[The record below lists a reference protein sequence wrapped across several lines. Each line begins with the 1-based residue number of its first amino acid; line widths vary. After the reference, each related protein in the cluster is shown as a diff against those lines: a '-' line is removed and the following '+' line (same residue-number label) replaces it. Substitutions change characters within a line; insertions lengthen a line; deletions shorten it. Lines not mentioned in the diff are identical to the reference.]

1 MEDLIG
7 ILVAVGIIVFKIWTG
22 MKGETKEAV
31 PTTTSQTDWE
41 EDPFN
46 PEEAEWTDE
55 TPEVMRPIQV
65 EEQPR
70 KVRSLSDLLASL
82 NQTPR
87 PEKVKHVVPKP
98 VTEVPKPVAQQPATP
113 KLRPSHSIGQRL
125 QSSQEARRAF
135 IYSEIFRKKY
145 N

>member
-22 MKGETKEAV
+22 MKGETEEAA

-41 EDPFN
+41 EEPFN

-55 TPEVMRPIQV
+55 TPETMRPIQV

-82 NQTPR
+82 NQAPR
-87 PEKVKHVVPKP
+87 PEKVKRVVPKP
-98 VTEVPKPVAQQPATP
+98 VAEAPKPVAPQPVTT
-113 KLRPSHSIGQRL
+113 KHPSHSIGQRL

>member
-22 MKGETKEAV
+22 MKGETEEAA
-31 PTTTSQTDWE
+31 PATTPQTDWE
-41 EDPFN
+41 EEPFN

-55 TPEVMRPIQV
+55 TPETMRPIQV

-82 NQTPR
+82 NQAPR

-98 VTEVPKPVAQQPATP
+98 VTEAPKPVVQQPVTA
-113 KLRPSHSIGQRL
+113 KQSNHSIGQRL

-135 IYSEIFRKKY
+135 IYSEIFKKKY

>member
-7 ILVAVGIIVFKIWTG
+7 ILFAVGLIVFKIWTG
-22 MKGETKEAV
+22 TKGETKEAA

-41 EDPFN
+41 EEPFN

-55 TPEVMRPIQV
+55 TPEAMRPVQV

-82 NQTPR
+82 NQAPR
-87 PEKVKHVVPKP
+87 PEKVKRVAPKP
-98 VTEVPKPVAQQPATP
+98 VTEAPKPVVQQPATP
-113 KLRPSHSIGQRL
+113 KQRPSRSIGQRL

-135 IYSEIFRKKY
+135 IYSEILKKKY

>member
-7 ILVAVGIIVFKIWTG
+7 ILVAVGFIVFKIWTG
-22 MKGETKEAV
+22 TKGETEEAA
-31 PTTTSQTDWE
+31 PATTPQTDWE
-41 EDPFN
+41 EEPFN

-55 TPEVMRPIQV
+55 TPEAMRPVQV

-82 NQTPR
+82 NQAPR
-87 PEKVKHVVPKP
+87 SEEVKRVVPKP
-98 VTEVPKPVAQQPATP
+98 VAEAPKPVVQQPATT
-113 KLRPSHSIGQRL
+113 KQPSHPIGQCL
-125 QSSQEARRAF
+125 QSPQEARRAF
-135 IYSEIFRKKY
+135 IYSEIFKRKY

>member
-22 MKGETKEAV
+22 MKGETEEAA

-41 EDPFN
+41 EEPFN

-55 TPEVMRPIQV
+55 TPETMRPIQV

-98 VTEVPKPVAQQPATP
+98 VAEAPKPVAPQPVTT
-113 KLRPSHSIGQRL
+113 KHSSHSIGQRL
-125 QSSQEARRAF
+125 QSPQEARRAF
-135 IYSEIFRKKY
+135 IYSEIFKKKY

>member
-22 MKGETKEAV
+22 MKGETEEAA

-41 EDPFN
+41 EEPFN
-46 PEEAEWTDE
+46 PEEAEWMDE
-55 TPEVMRPIQV
+55 TPETMRPIQV

-98 VTEVPKPVAQQPATP
+98 VAEVPKPVAPQPVTT
-113 KLRPSHSIGQRL
+113 KHPSHSIGQRL
-125 QSSQEARRAF
+125 QSPQEARRAF
-135 IYSEIFRKKY
+135 IYSEIFKKKY

>member
-22 MKGETKEAV
+22 MKGETEEAA

-41 EDPFN
+41 EEPFN

-55 TPEVMRPIQV
+55 TPETMRPIQV

-82 NQTPR
+82 NQAPR

-98 VTEVPKPVAQQPATP
+98 VAPQPVTT
-113 KLRPSHSIGQRL
+113 KHSSHSIGQRL
-125 QSSQEARRAF
+125 QSPQEARRAF
-135 IYSEIFRKKY
+135 IYSEIFKKKY

>member
-22 MKGETKEAV
+22 MKGETEEAA

-41 EDPFN
+41 EEPFN

-55 TPEVMRPIQV
+55 TPETMRPIQV

-82 NQTPR
+82 NQAPR
-87 PEKVKHVVPKP
+87 PEKVKRVVPKP
-98 VTEVPKPVAQQPATP
+98 VAEAPKPVAPQPVTT
-113 KLRPSHSIGQRL
+113 KHPSHSIGQHL
-125 QSSQEARRAF
+125 QSPQEARRAF
-135 IYSEIFRKKY
+135 IYSEIFKKKY